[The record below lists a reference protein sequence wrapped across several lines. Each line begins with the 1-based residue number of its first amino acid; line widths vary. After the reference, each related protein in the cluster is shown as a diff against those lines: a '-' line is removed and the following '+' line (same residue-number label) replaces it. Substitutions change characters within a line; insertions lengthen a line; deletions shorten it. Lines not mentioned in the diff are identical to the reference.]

1 MARSYPPG
9 EDMAIK
15 FNRTLKDVMAVMNA
29 KRSLHHSTGTR
40 LLFGSLPK
48 LNVSIVSSSN
58 SIRGLIIHKWL
69 EAIRRNF
76 EVDQAFMA
84 KACPNVHSR
93 QAGKSQYIRFKKSGA
108 L

>member
-1 MARSYPPG
+1 M
-9 EDMAIK
+9 EIK

-76 EVDQAFMA
+76 EVDQAFVDQAFMA
-84 KACPNVHSR
+84 KVYPNVHSR